1 MNLIGL
7 NPPSNCYIDGDAL
20 IRARRRGRRA
30 LKQLVKHYKS
40 LGATDAEIADAM
52 SRARGLISPLNLGS
66 QR

>member
-1 MNLIGL
+1 MSAPFN
-7 NPPSNCYIDGDAL
+7 SYIDGEAL

-40 LGATDAEIADAM
+40 LGATNAEIAYAM
-52 SRARGLISPLNLGS
+52 SRARELISPLNLGS